1 MIRNYI
7 KIAFRN
13 IFKNKIYSV
22 LNIVGLSIGIA
33 CTLLLF
39 LFVQDELS
47 YDTDHPF
54 AKRTYRVA
62 GKFNMMGQKYDLA
75 VTPAP
80 LGKTFLTDFPE
91 VESFVRF
98 RDQGSQIVN
107 YKNNSFKERNAIFAD
122 NSVFEIFNV
131 HLIYGNK
138 ENALKEPNTIVLSK
152 NTAKKYFGNSNPIGE
167 TLKIDNKYDYKVTGV
182 YDEIAPNTHFK
193 FDIIMSM
200 ESLEESRELIW
211 LSNNFNTYIV
221 LSENA
226 DPKKLE
232 EQFPEFI
239 KKYFSTQIEQVLGTP
254 FDEIDKDQLSAS
266 FYLQPL
272 TSIHLHSDLLS
283 ELGPN
288 SDIQYV
294 YIFSIIAGFI
304 LLIAAI
310 NFINIST
317 ARSAKRAKEVGI
329 RKVLGSQKN
338 ELVGQFLTESIL
350 TTLISLVIAIVL
362 IVLFLPPF
370 NDLTGKQLVLDFSK
384 YVLLLPVILAIVF
397 FVGILAGSYP
407 AFVLSSYGPVLVLSG
422 KIKNASKS
430 GNFRSGLVVFQF
442 AIAIVLIISTIV
454 VYNQLNYIQNKKL
467 GFDKNQIVILNNA
480 FLLDQNT
487 SAMKDAMLNYPEVE
501 NATISSFLPVPSAYN
516 NSAVYPNGKQN
527 EMVSVQQW
535 TVDYDY
541 IETMKINI
549 IKGRNFSKQFGS
561 DDQSVIINEATVKQ
575 FGLSEPLGSKLV
587 RFTNKENE
595 TLTMTVIGVVEDF
608 HFESLR
614 KNISPLIMY
623 LGESDGAIS
632 FRVNTADMSGFISKL
647 ESKWNE
653 LAPGQPFNY
662 SFLDERFNNM
672 YFAEKKVGDI
682 FTIFAALAIFTG
694 CLGLFGLSA
703 FSAEEKTKEIGI
715 RKVLGSTIS
724 QIVLML
730 SKEFIKLIGISFI
743 IAAPIG
749 YYLMNNWL
757 QNFEYRTELNFG
769 IIFLSGVIV
778 ILIAIFT
785 VSYHAVKAASKN
797 PITSIKYE

>member
-1 MIRNYI
+1 MIKNYL
-7 KIAFRN
+7 KIAFRS
-13 IFKNKIYSV
+13 ILKNKIFSF
-22 LNIVGLSIGIA
+22 LNIVGLSIGIV
-33 CTLLLF
+33 CTILLF

-54 AKRTYRVA
+54 AERTYRVA
-62 GKFNMMGQKYDLA
+62 AKFNMMGQKDEYA
-75 VTPAP
+75 VAPAQ
-80 LGKTFLTDFPE
+80 LGKTFLSDFPE
-91 VESFVRF
+91 VENFVRF
-98 RDQGSQIVN
+98 RSRGSQIVN

-122 NSVFEIFNV
+122 ISVFEIFNI
-131 HLIYGNK
+131 HLINGNK

-152 NTAKKYFGNSNPIGE
+152 NTSEKYFGNSNPIGE
-167 TLKIDNKYDYKVTGV
+167 ILKIDNKYDYKVTGV

-200 ESLEESRELIW
+200 ESLEESRELVW

-221 LSENA
+221 LSKNA
-226 DPKKLE
+226 DPNELE
-232 EQFPEFI
+232 EKFPAFI
-239 KKYFSTQIEQVLGTP
+239 KKYFSSQIEEVLGTP

-266 FYLQPL
+266 LYLQPL
-272 TSIHLHSDLLS
+272 TSIHLHSDLIS

-329 RKVLGSQKN
+329 RKVLGSQKK
-338 ELVGQFLTESIL
+338 ELIGQFLTESIL
-350 TTLISLVIAIVL
+350 TTLISLVIAIAL
-362 IVLFLPPF
+362 IMLLLPAF
-370 NDLTGKQLVLDFSK
+370 NDLTGKQLILDFSK
-384 YVLLLPVILAIVF
+384 NVLLLPVILAIVF
-397 FVGILAGSYP
+397 LVGILAGSYP
-407 AFVLSSYGPVLVLSG
+407 AFILSSYRPVLVLSG

-442 AIAIVLIISTIV
+442 AIAIILIISTIV
-454 VYNQLNYIQNKKL
+454 VYNQLNYIQNIKL
-467 GFDKNQIVILNNA
+467 GFDKNHVVILNDA

-487 SAMKDAMLNYPEVE
+487 LDMKDAMLNYPEVE
-501 NATISSFLPVPSAYN
+501 SATVSSYLPVPYDYN
-516 NSAVYPNGKQN
+516 SSSIYPEGKQN
-527 EMVSVQQW
+527 EMISVQHW
-535 TVDYDY
+535 KVDYNY

-575 FGLSEPLGSKLV
+575 FGLSEPLGSKFV
-587 RFTNKENE
+587 RFINNENE
-595 TLTMTVIGVVEDF
+595 TTTMKVIGVVEDF

-623 LGESDGAIS
+623 LGKSKGAIS

-647 ESKWNE
+647 KSKWNE

-662 SFLDERFNNM
+662 SFLDEKFDNM
-672 YFAEKKVGDI
+672 YFAEQKVGDI
-682 FTIFAALAIFTG
+682 FTIFATLAILTG

-715 RKVLGSTIS
+715 RKVLGSSSTL
-724 QIVLML
+724 IVMMF
-730 SKEFIKLIGISFI
+730 SKEFVKLVAIAFI
-743 IAAPIG
+743 IASPIA
-749 YYLMNNWL
+749 YYLMNKWL
-757 QNFEYRTELNFG
+757 MEFEYKTDLSLW
-769 IIFLSGVIV
+769 IFLSAGFIS
-778 ILIAIFT
+778 LAIAVAT
-785 VSYHAVKAASKN
+785 VSYHALKAAYSN
-797 PITSIKYE
+797 PIDSLRNE